1 MSCNRHCF
9 ACSDT
14 QIKEKAH
21 AYVERL
27 LTNRYPW
34 MPDMIG
40 ACQRMKEAAWGEW
53 MTRKLDGMIL
63 GDGWTFA
70 RDWKKRMKEAKAV
83 EEITT
88 GNELGLIVRDSKIVV
103 SSRDVARVFEKEH
116 KHVMESIRGLDCPEE
131 FNRSNF
137 RPVEYQD
144 AKGEM
149 RPEYLIT
156 RDGFTILAMGYT
168 GDKAMA
174 FKIAYINTFNAMEA
188 ELQKRN
194 TITAP
199 ATFLEAL
206 KLAAS
211 LEEKRLA
218 LEAERTKLLT
228 KIDDDAPKV
237 LFTES
242 VKASKDT
249 ILIGE
254 LSKILKQ
261 NGCNTGQNRLFA
273 TLRAEGYLM
282 LNGEGK
288 NIPTQRAMEMGL
300 FFVTETTINRPGKD
314 PKLVPTTRV
323 TGKGQVYFVNRF
335 CGKKAENVT
344 MLAALA
350 AQREQATA

>member
-1 MSCNRHCF
+1 MSCSRYCF
-9 ACSDT
+9 ACTDQ
-14 QIKEKAH
+14 QITEKAH
-21 AYVERL
+21 AFVERL
-27 LTNRYPW
+27 LAHRYPW
-34 MPDMIG
+34 VPDMTG

-53 MTRKLDGMIL
+53 MTRKPDGMIL

-70 RDWKKRMKEAKAV
+70 RDWRKRMKEAKAV
-83 EEITT
+83 EETT
-88 GNELGLIVRDSKIVV
+88 AGNELGLIVRDSKIVV
-103 SSRDVARVFEKEH
+103 SSRDVARVFEKPH
-116 KHVMESIRGLDCPEE
+116 NDVLKSIRALGCSEAFAQGNFSQSSYINEQNREMPE
-131 FNRSNF
+131 
-137 RPVEYQD
+137 VL
-144 AKGEM
+144 M
-149 RPEYLIT
+149 T

-168 GDKAMA
+168 GEKAMA
-174 FKIAYINTFNAMEA
+174 FKVAYIKAFNAMED
-188 ELQKRN
+188 EIRN
-194 TITAP
+194 RSAFAVPTTY
-199 ATFLEAL
+199 LEAL
-206 KLAAS
+206 KLAAD

-261 NGCNTGQNRLFA
+261 NGYNTGQNRLFA

-282 LNGEGK
+282 FNSEGK
-288 NIPTQRAMEMGL
+288 NIPTQRAMELGL
-300 FFVTETTINRPGKD
+300 FFMTETTINRPGKD
-314 PKLVPTTRV
+314 PKVVPTTRV

-335 CGKKAENVT
+335 CGKRPENVT
-344 MLAALA
+344 MLA